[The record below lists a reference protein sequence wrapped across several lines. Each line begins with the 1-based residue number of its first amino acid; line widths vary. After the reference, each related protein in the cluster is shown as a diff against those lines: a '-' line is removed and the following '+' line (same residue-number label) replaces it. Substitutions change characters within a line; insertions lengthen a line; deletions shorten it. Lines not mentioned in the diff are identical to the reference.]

1 MGLTLSCTLICRS
14 NAVKKKK
21 KEEPKLLAEQIEG
34 HIGDRDVD
42 YLTEYIVGMDSK
54 AALKRDRKSKTD
66 SGKGSKN
73 PRKPRSSSAE
83 NTKQGRPRSPS
94 PLPSPSGHTT
104 ASMSSYDADELT
116 LRDEFS
122 DGDAEKGYHTDQ
134 DSGFQVIRTKKRY
147 NRHKSRPS
155 QAVQNKRSSS
165 PVTSSSL
172 SAASFSLVS
181 GTSAAA
187 SDSTAMTSRG
197 YESEKEFYPEEDFRL
212 SQVNKRKT
220 ASSMPHSERNSP
232 ENSDLDSSLSLPFVH
247 RTIVPRD
254 TNTRPS
260 YAATVASSST
270 DPVMMTNAVK
280 EPVAAEVNSRAK
292 SVETTSLPTCKV
304 PVVQVDKKPFNSDRQ
319 TLKKQNSVP
328 GNSLKS
334 IVKTK
339 GLNRSLDCEQPP
351 PPFSLESLPPV
362 IMCNDDVPSTQ
373 ETTSTVTFGFF
384 DDLSTQIPSSTSPH
398 NTSVAEST
406 LLCPAAYE
414 QQKVSETK
422 QGSQESLEQQTK
434 LVSEDDIITSQE
446 SSEINE
452 KEESPEP
459 HDVPVIV
466 PPVIVEVNKKPRRRI
481 DKFGGDVNSY
491 NYYEV
496 VAYIRKGKSR
506 RKVVEH

>member
-1 MGLTLSCTLICRS
+1 LIFRS
-14 NAVKKKK
+14 NVAKKKK

-42 YLTEYIVGMDSK
+42 YLTEYIIGMDSK

-66 SGKGSKN
+66 FGKGNKT
-73 PRKPRSSSAE
+73 RKPRSSSAE
-83 NTKQGRPRSPS
+83 NAKQGRARSPS
-94 PLPSPSGHTT
+94 PLPSPGHTA
-104 ASMSSYDADELT
+104 ASVSSYDADELT

-147 NRHKSRPS
+147 NRHNSRS
-155 QAVQNKRSSS
+155 HAVQNKRSSS

-181 GTSAAA
+181 GASAAA

-197 YESEKEFYPEEDFRL
+197 YDSENELYPKDEFRT

-247 RTIVPRD
+247 RTIVPRES
-254 TNTRPS
+254 TTRPS

-270 DPVMMTNAVK
+270 DPVMMTVPSVK
-280 EPVAAEVNSRAK
+280 DCVTLPEVTSRAK
-292 SVETTSLPTCKV
+292 SVETTSLPSSKV
-304 PVVQVDKKPFNSDRQ
+304 PVVVQVVSLDKISSSNHNQRQ

-334 IVKTK
+334 MVKTK
-339 GLNRSLDCEQPP
+339 GLNRSLDCEPP
-351 PPFSLESLPPV
+351 PLVALESLPPV

-373 ETTSTVTFGFF
+373 ETNSATTVTFGFF
-384 DDLSTQIPSSTSPH
+384 DDVPSTHEDVSSSTSLPQK
-398 NTSVAEST
+398 NNATAIVVQNQVSLAGYDDFPELGST
-406 LLCPAAYE
+406 NP
-414 QQKVSETK
+414 QPQKTNSLSEKDDNFSPEVSDK
-422 QGSQESLEQQTK
+422 ESLIFCNGDQEIPME
-434 LVSEDDIITSQE
+434 EDM
-446 SSEINE
+446 
-452 KEESPEP
+452 
-459 HDVPVIV
+459 
-466 PPVIVEVNKKPRRRI
+466 PPVVTQEHNRKSRRRSE
-481 DKFGGDVNSY
+481 KFVSDVDSY

-496 VAYIRKGKSR
+496 LAYIRKGK
-506 RKVVEH
+506 